1 MEISQLEYFVIL
13 ARIKHF
19 TKAARS
25 VAITQSAL
33 SHSIGKL
40 ERELNVSLFDR
51 TEQGV
56 FLTSAGEYF
65 LSHAEKA
72 LNELKKGQKELKEM
86 NDPKKRSHSFFF
98 YSFVR
103 DRFNTFT
110 GGRLWKIASPC
121 PVCPDTK

>member
-56 FLTSAGEYF
+56 FSVSYTHLTLPTTERG
-65 LSHAEKA
+65 
-72 LNELKKGQKELKEM
+72 
-86 NDPKKRSHSFFF
+86 
-98 YSFVR
+98 
-103 DRFNTFT
+103 
-110 GGRLWKIASPC
+110 
-121 PVCPDTK
+121 

>member
-40 ERELNVSLFDR
+40 ERENIFCR
-51 TEQGV
+51 M
-56 FLTSAGEYF
+56 
-65 LSHAEKA
+65 
-72 LNELKKGQKELKEM
+72 LKKPST
-86 NDPKKRSHSFFF
+86 N
-98 YSFVR
+98 
-103 DRFNTFT
+103 
-110 GGRLWKIASPC
+110 
-121 PVCPDTK
+121 

>member
-1 MEISQLEYFVIL
+1 MEISQLEYLVIL

-40 ERELNVSLFDR
+40 ERELNVSLLDR

-56 FLTSAGEYF
+56 FLTSA
-65 LSHAEKA
+65 
-72 LNELKKGQKELKEM
+72 
-86 NDPKKRSHSFFF
+86 
-98 YSFVR
+98 
-103 DRFNTFT
+103 
-110 GGRLWKIASPC
+110 
-121 PVCPDTK
+121 